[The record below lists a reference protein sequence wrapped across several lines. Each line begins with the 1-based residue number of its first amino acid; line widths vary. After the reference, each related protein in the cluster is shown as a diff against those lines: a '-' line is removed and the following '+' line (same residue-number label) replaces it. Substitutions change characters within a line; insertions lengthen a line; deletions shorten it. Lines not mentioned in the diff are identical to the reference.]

1 MAVFTSKVNLVWEYS
16 DDQKYQFDKLG
27 NCYNIQSGKQ
37 LQRTLV
43 GYTEGYC
50 LGGKFKS
57 LKHIRAKLKKILPID
72 CPF

>member
-1 MAVFTSKVNLVWEYS
+1 MAVFTRKVHLVWEYS
-16 DDQKYQFDKLG
+16 DDPKYQFDKLG

-43 GYTEGYC
+43 DYTEGYC

-57 LKHIRAKLKKILPID
+57 IKHIRTKLKKILHRD